1 MVRDMTKLRNVGGT
15 SVVTLTQAILS
26 ALDLTDG
33 DRLLL
38 EALPPNRVIITKE
51 VEMVANSRRA
61 ELELQVL
68 ERKRDALCKHMEFIH
83 EGRSLNLPVEPG
95 FEDDDIFKLTYFEQA
110 RDKAN
115 LEVEI
120 AQKQLELFDL
130 QGH

>member
-26 ALDLTDG
+26 STELKDG

-68 ERKRDALCKHMEFIH
+68 ERKRDALCKHMECIG
-83 EGRSLNLPVEPG
+83 EGLRLNMPEPG
-95 FEDDDIFKLTYFEQA
+95 FEDDDIARLTAFEFE